1 MDLDYE
7 SRFYMV
13 WILSSIVIGVFGAI
27 LYKVIQDIKKK
38 EVTKVQYILAFIGS
52 FIIALAF
59 EWVLFYLAL

>member
-7 SRFYMV
+7 SRFYIV

-38 EVTKVQYILAFIGS
+38 EVTKVQYIFAFISS
-52 FIIALAF
+52 FITALAF

>member
-38 EVTKVQYILAFIGS
+38 EVTKVQYTLAFIGS